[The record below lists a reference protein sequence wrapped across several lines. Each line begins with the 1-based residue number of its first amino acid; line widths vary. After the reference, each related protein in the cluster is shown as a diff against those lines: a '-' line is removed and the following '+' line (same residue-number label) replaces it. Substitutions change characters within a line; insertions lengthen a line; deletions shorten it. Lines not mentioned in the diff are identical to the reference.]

1 MATNGRIETGTANYS
16 KFYFQWQLAGQD
28 TGSNVTTINWQAG
41 INLSG
46 GAYWGSNSVRINN
59 IYINGGLAQG
69 SRTWGGISGNGDHE
83 LVSGTWSIGHNT
95 DGNKSF
101 DASISGWLYGN
112 GNRDASGSW
121 DLPKIPRY
129 ANFRS
134 CYVVSK
140 TINSVTVHWECD
152 ASSGCEY
159 SISGSGWTGMPNGWG
174 AWGGTSTIY
183 NLNANTNYNIRLRL
197 QRQDSGLYTESGYMY
212 FTTLNFATYNSLS
225 NVNIGANIPIVINNP
240 SGASVTVTLDIK
252 NTQENV
258 AFIHRALSA
267 NSVNI
272 TPTAEEID
280 KLYAATPNS
289 NTLNVR
295 YIITT
300 VQNDHTYT
308 TKEDKQM
315 YVTNAN
321 PIFSNFSFKD
331 INSTTVALTGNDQAI
346 INGYSNVQ
354 AKIAQT
360 NKAVAQKHAYMVKYV
375 LNIGSKTTEVAYS
388 NADVTATI
396 NASPLANIKVR
407 AVDSRGNYTEIVKST
422 TLVDF
427 ANLVIKNAEMQ
438 RQSGISSTVNV
449 IADGTY
455 TNVNFGA
462 VTNTITKVEYR
473 KKATTTTDYGAW
485 TDITALFTKVD
496 GNFSNVTTAN
506 AISGFTFGTKYDVQ
520 IRVTDKLSLS
530 IATLSVNDGNI
541 MIAKNMSKVI
551 LGVGKIPDS
560 NLPPGSLDVAGTI
573 KSNGKEVVT
582 YDVIS
587 EFSE

>member
-83 LVSGTWSIGHNT
+83 LVSGSWSIGHNT
-95 DGNKSF
+95 NGDKNFG
-101 DASISGWLYGN
+101 ASISGWLYGN

-152 ASSGCEY
+152 APSGCEY
-159 SISGSGWTGMPNGWG
+159 SISGSGWAGMPNGWG

-197 QRQDSGLYTESGYMY
+197 QRQDSGLYTESGYMN
-212 FTTLNFATYNSLS
+212 FTTLNYATYSSLAH
-225 NVNIGANIPIVINNP
+225 VNIGSNIPVSINNP
-240 SGASVTVTLDIK
+240 SGVTITLDIK

-258 AFIHRALSA
+258 TFVHRTMSS
-267 NSVNI
+267 NSISI
-272 TPTAEEID
+272 TPTADEID

-289 NTLNVR
+289 NTLTVR

-308 TKEDKQM
+308 TKENKQM

-321 PIFSNFSFKD
+321 PAFYNFDFKD
-331 INSTTVALTGNDQAI
+331 TNATTVALTGNDKTI
-346 INGYSNVQ
+346 INGYSNMQ
-354 AKIAQT
+354 AIITQA

-375 LNIGSKTTEVAYS
+375 LNIGSKTTEVPYS
-388 NADVTATI
+388 NADVTTTI
-396 NASPLANIKVR
+396 NASPLASIKVR

-427 ANLVIKNAEMQ
+427 ANLVIKNADIQ
-438 RQSGISSTVNV
+438 RQEGISSTGNI

-455 TNVNFGA
+455 TNVNFGS
-462 VTNTITKVEYR
+462 VTNTIVKAEYR
-473 KKATTTTDYGAW
+473 KKATTGTDYGAW
-485 TDITALFTKVD
+485 TDITALFTKAD
-496 GNFSNVTTAN
+496 GKFNNVATAN
-506 AISGFTFGTKYDVQ
+506 AIGGFTFGTKYDVQ
-520 IRVTDKLSLS
+520 LRVSDKLSLN
-530 IATLSVNDGNI
+530 IVNLSVNDGNI
-541 MIAKNMSKVI
+541 MLVKNKTKKLI
-551 LGVGKIPDS
+551 GVGKIPDNS
-560 NLPPGSLDVAGTI
+560 LPNNSIDVAGTI
-573 KSNGKEVVT
+573 KSNGKEVAT
-582 YDVIS
+582 YIVLS
-587 EFSE
+587 EF